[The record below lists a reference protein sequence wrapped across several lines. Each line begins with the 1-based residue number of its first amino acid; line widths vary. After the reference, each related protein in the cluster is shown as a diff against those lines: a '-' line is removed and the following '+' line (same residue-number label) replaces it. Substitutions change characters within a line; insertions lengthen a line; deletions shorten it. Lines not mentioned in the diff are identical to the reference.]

1 MPIFRPFR
9 HHGTAL
15 PSSAADRLTMCTFLV
30 NWSSRSFWCAVGLF
44 LPIHCLILVS
54 HLFFPYSLVSR
65 IFATVTQR
73 NAANQVS
80 GFVCVVLPRC
90 ELSFSSLTMILL
102 YSPNERNAPAAEDN
116 PPHQFAGTKLESAPT
131 ASGRTVRLHQLL
143 CRIGANRR

>member
-80 GFVCVVLPRC
+80 GLPCYFR
-90 ELSFSSLTMILL
+90 
-102 YSPNERNAPAAEDN
+102 
-116 PPHQFAGTKLESAPT
+116 PPHNYRVAEGEPTILTGGSFQAVIRMCRRVFEPRPFARFFLLNCMLWGI
-131 ASGRTVRLHQLL
+131 ASTIWMQD
-143 CRIGANRR
+143 